1 MKHRRG
7 RQRSSLS
14 LLLVVLALGAWLY
27 QPDRFPLSLRPTAS
41 AATTFTSEHHG
52 RRRMCQPSPRQRSL
66 RQVIIAANGNP
77 GLDTIRFQISEGAS
91 LVKTIIPLSELLAIT
106 DPVIIDA
113 TTQPGYAG
121 QPLIELSAGT
131 GANGLSITAGGST
144 VKGLSTASPR
154 MGSV

>member
-1 MKHRRG
+1 
-7 RQRSSLS
+7 
-14 LLLVVLALGAWLY
+14 
-27 QPDRFPLSLRPTAS
+27 
-41 AATTFTSEHHG
+41 
-52 RRRMCQPSPRQRSL
+52 MCQPSPRQRSL

-121 QPLIELSAGT
+121 QPLVELSGASAGT